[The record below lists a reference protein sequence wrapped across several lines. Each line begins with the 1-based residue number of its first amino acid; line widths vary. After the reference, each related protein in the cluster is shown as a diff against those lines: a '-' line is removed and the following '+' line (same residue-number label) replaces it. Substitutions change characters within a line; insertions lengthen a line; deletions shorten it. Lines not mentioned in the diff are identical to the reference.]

1 MAPLARVCKFVL
13 GLFIFGIFASAG
25 DAGNAD
31 DVDDPEDGA
40 RRKENGESHANG
52 HEGIKDVIMRHE
64 CHAGGMLCK
73 CKMMRVV
80 NAHCANAS

>member
-1 MAPLARVCKFVL
+1 MAPLARVCKFFL

-40 RRKENGESHANG
+40 RRMENGESHANG
-52 HEGIKDVIMRHE
+52 HER
-64 CHAGGMLCK
+64 A
-73 CKMMRVV
+73 
-80 NAHCANAS
+80 